1 MVLVIPA
8 LGRSATL
15 GGTNTSGTRKIM
27 FGDIG
32 KMLKMVGEMK
42 RKMPEVQARLAAA
55 EHTAES
61 GDGAVKATVNGKM
74 VLTGLEI
81 SPSAMTD
88 AMNNPAVLADLIK
101 SAVAAAQTQA
111 ADAAAAAMKELTGG
125 IDLPPGLG
133 L

>member
-1 MVLVIPA
+1 
-8 LGRSATL
+8 
-15 GGTNTSGTRKIM
+15 M

-42 RKMPEVQARLAAA
+42 RRMPEVQAMLAAS
-55 EHTAES
+55 EYTAET
-61 GDGAVKATVNGKM
+61 GGGAVKATVNGKM
-74 VLTGLEI
+74 VLVGLEI
-81 SPSAMTD
+81 APAAMSD
-88 AMNNPAVLADLIK
+88 ALNNPALLADLIK

>member
-1 MVLVIPA
+1 
-8 LGRSATL
+8 
-15 GGTNTSGTRKIM
+15 M

-101 SAVAAAQTQA
+101 SAVA
-111 ADAAAAAMKELTGG
+111 MKELTGG

>member
-1 MVLVIPA
+1 
-8 LGRSATL
+8 
-15 GGTNTSGTRKIM
+15 M

-32 KMLKMVGEMK
+32 KVLKMVGEMK
-42 RKMPEVQARLAAA
+42 RKMPEVQAMLAAS
-55 EHTAES
+55 EHTAET

-74 VLTGLEI
+74 VLVGLEI
-81 SPSAMTD
+81 APAAMSD
-88 AMNNPAVLADLIK
+88 ALNNPALLADLIK

>member
-1 MVLVIPA
+1 
-8 LGRSATL
+8 
-15 GGTNTSGTRKIM
+15 M

-42 RKMPEVQARLAAA
+42 RKMPEMQAALAAA

-61 GDGAVKATVNGKM
+61 GGGAVKATVNGKM
-74 VLTGLEI
+74 VLVGLEI
-81 SPSAMTD
+81 APAAMSD
-88 AMNNPAVLADLIK
+88 ALNNPALLTDLIK

-111 ADAAAAAMKELTGG
+111 AEAAAAAMKELTGG

-133 L
+133 F

>member
-1 MVLVIPA
+1 
-8 LGRSATL
+8 
-15 GGTNTSGTRKIM
+15 M

-42 RKMPEVQARLAAA
+42 RRMPEMQARLAAS
-55 EHTAES
+55 EHTAET
-61 GDGAVKATVNGKM
+61 GGGAVKATVNGKM
-74 VLTGLEI
+74 VLVGLQI
-81 SPSAMTD
+81 APAAMSD
-88 AMNNPAVLADLIK
+88 ALNNPAVLEDLIK
-101 SAVAAAQTQA
+101 VAVATAQNQA